1 VADSVPAKRRDGID
15 VQVDVIRPGTPSAAD
30 QRRRKIIYFL
40 IANVIS
46 FALAAG
52 IFLVLLLGIPE
63 GRGFDHAMD
72 RVRVFLRSHMGI
84 SALAAST
91 PFFAS
96 LLVGQYEAR
105 RARARRARKEA
116 EERRAQLAEEFAI
129 EQAEREARRAVK
141 H

>member
-1 VADSVPAKRRDGID
+1 MKVDI
-15 VQVDVIRPGTPSAAD
+15 DVIRPGTPSEAD
-30 QRRRKIIYFL
+30 QRRRKLLYFI

-46 FALAAG
+46 VAVAAG
-52 IFLVLLLGIPE
+52 IFLVLLVGIPE
-63 GRGFDHAMD
+63 GQGFDHVMAE
-72 RVRVFLRSHMGI
+72 VRAFLRSHMGI

-116 EERRAQLAEEFAI
+116 EERRARLEEEFAT
-129 EQAEREARRAVK
+129 EQAQRAARRTRPR
-141 H
+141 